1 MDDSIDLAVQHKCE
15 HPEESYKDV
24 ADAYKIPKSTI
35 YDRCTFQH
43 ASRAA
48 AVPRHLPIEQEEQ
61 LILKTNEYAS
71 RGTLLAPR
79 HFKELAEAICES
91 SLGVNWTGR
100 FVQRHKDRLHSRY
113 FAFQEL
119 ARLQADKIETRRAFY
134 TLVSFYDPLADRFN
148 PILASFPTR
157 QVKDLYETGLY
168 APHLIFNIDEAGFD
182 LGQAVPPSNE
192 HITSI
197 ATIGI
202 DLAPVPP
209 LIIYQGE
216 HLQDSWTSTHD
227 KDIRQLA
234 CVTQS
239 GWNNSYIMLKW
250 LEDVFHPY
258 TRGLAHDGRDPRLL
272 FLDGA
277 QSHTKVA
284 FLEACWA
291 RNIVVVVLPAHLTG
305 RFQPLD
311 VDFFNHLKRAYHQ
324 QLDDFQIGSGGQRV
338 LKGMFYLW
346 HQRAWAQVAIPRQIR
361 SAWRKSGLWPL
372 NKEVMDVD
380 PHTPPPQ
387 HAAKGPLTPNN
398 FRILR
403 ANNLAVKK
411 GELDPR
417 VALEKT
423 EKALA
428 KALAD
433 KALLECELKG
443 FRAAEQ
449 AARATRGGRKRQMYP
464 EGQLFDPLY
473 QEEHAGELVVR
484 KAEEEE
490 ARRKRR
496 RTARVKRSGTAS
508 NVVRECKPRPTGTS

>member
-1 MDDSIDLAVQHKCE
+1 MDDSIDLAVQHKRE

-24 ADAYKIPKSTI
+24 ADAYKIPKSTL
-35 YDRCTFQH
+35 YNRRTFQH

-48 AVPRHLPIEQEEQ
+48 AVPRRLSIEQEEQ
-61 LILKTNEYAS
+61 LILKINEYAS

-79 HFKELAEAICES
+79 HVKELAEAICES

-113 FAFQEL
+113 FDFQEL
-119 ARLQADKIETRRAFY
+119 ARFQADKIETRRAFY

-168 APHLIFNIDEAGFD
+168 APHLIINMDEAGFD
-182 LGQAVPPSNE
+182 LGYKRKARRIASRTHLPIRQAVPPSNE
-192 HITSI
+192 QITTI

-202 DLAPVPP
+202 DSAPVPP

-227 KDIRQLA
+227 KDICQLA

-250 LEDVFHPY
+250 LEDVFDPY

-291 RNIVVVVLPAHLTG
+291 RNIVVVLLPTS
-305 RFQPLD
+305 P
-311 VDFFNHLKRAYHQ
+311 
-324 QLDDFQIGSGGQRV
+324 IGSGGQRV

-346 HQRAWAQVAIPRQIR
+346 HQRAWAQVATPRQIR
-361 SAWRKSGLWPL
+361 NAWRKSGLWPL

-387 HAAKGPLTPNN
+387 HAAKVPLTPNN

-449 AARATRGGRKRQMYP
+449 ATRAARGSRKRQRYP

-496 RTARVKRSGTAS
+496 RTARVKRSGTAP
-508 NVVRECKPRPTGTS
+508 NVVRACTPRPTGTS